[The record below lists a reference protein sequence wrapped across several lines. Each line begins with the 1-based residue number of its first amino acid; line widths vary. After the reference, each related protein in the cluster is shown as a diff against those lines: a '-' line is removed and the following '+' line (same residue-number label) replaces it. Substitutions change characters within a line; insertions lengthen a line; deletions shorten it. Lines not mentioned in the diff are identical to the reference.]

1 MNLIFLGAPGAG
13 KGTQSEIICSKLN
26 IITIS
31 TGNIIREA
39 IKAQTPLGKQVKSF
53 LEIGKL
59 VTDDIVINLV
69 KDRIAQKDCENGFIL
84 DGFPRTVF
92 QADAL
97 SDMIKIDKVIN
108 INVSQDIIFERL
120 KSRLVCSS
128 CSTSYNVKSRPPKM
142 EGICDKCSSKLI
154 FREDDREEIVKK
166 RLEVYYNETQPLVDY
181 YKNKNLLLD
190 VDGTKPLE
198 ESTDYILSSIGKL

>member
-39 IKAQTPLGKQVKSF
+39 IKAETQLGKQVKSF
-53 LEIGKL
+53 LESGKL

-69 KDRIAQKDCENGFIL
+69 KDRISQKDCKNGFIL
-84 DGFPRTVF
+84 DGFPRTVV

-97 SDMIKIDKVIN
+97 SKMIDIDKVIN
-108 INVSQDIIFERL
+108 INVSQDVILERL
-120 KSRLVCSS
+120 KTRLVCSS
-128 CSTSYNVKSRPPKM
+128 CSISYNIKLRPPKT
-142 EGICDKCSSKLI
+142 EGVCDKCFSKLI
-154 FREDDREEIVKK
+154 VREDDREDIVKQ
-166 RLEVYYNETQPLVDY
+166 RLEVYYNETEPLVDY

-198 ESTDYILSSIGKL
+198 ETTEYILSSIGKD